1 MLTMKKYLIPIILF
15 FCAFPVF
22 GQTVADVLRYSNLQ
36 PSGTARFLGVGGAM
50 GALGADYGAIAIN
63 PASLA
68 LYRTDELVVTPALHF
83 SKVKASLP
91 GGNVDKQSRSAFG
104 FDNFGL
110 VFNTLPRKSHWTTF
124 NVAIGMNR
132 LANFSQ
138 SAFYEGKGK
147 GSVMNGFFKDAQQ
160 VLNNGGNEDGLYPFG
175 SRLAWDANAIYL
187 DQNQNLSYDF
197 IDNPNATIDRSQT
210 LLTYG
215 RMNEM
220 NISFAGNYED
230 KLAVGVTVGVPFVNY
245 RIEGEYKE
253 SDPADSVTY
262 FDGLTYTEYLRTEG
276 VGFNAKLGLT
286 YRVTHEFRLGV
297 AFHTPTLLNLTDTY
311 DNTFAYNF
319 TDGDGSVVGDPV
331 QSLEG
336 RADYKLRTPWR
347 AVASAALVVKKSGFI
362 SADLEWV
369 DYTANNYNLDADVP
383 NADNARFER
392 ELNNEIARAYKQA
405 MNVRLGGELAIDQ
418 LRLRAGVNL
427 IGKPYEGE
435 TGFNTAYTA
444 GIGVRGESFYV
455 DLGYRRYTGKGSI
468 RPYSDAPVASTT
480 VQNSDLLLTVGF
492 KF

>member
-1 MLTMKKYLIPIILF
+1 MKKYLIQLIF
-15 FCAFPVF
+15 FCCAAPVF
-22 GQTVADVLRYSNLQ
+22 AQTVADVLRYSNLQ

-68 LYRTDELVVTPALHF
+68 MYRTDELVVTPSLRF
-83 SKVKASLP
+83 SKVNAALP
-91 GGNVDKQSRSAFG
+91 GGNTDKQTRSAFG

-147 GSVMNGFFKDAQQ
+147 GSIMNGFFEDARQ
-160 VLNNGGNEDGLYPFG
+160 VFNNSGNEDDLYPFG
-175 SRLAWDANAIYL
+175 SRLAWDANAIYT
-187 DQNQNLSYDF
+187 DQNQDLSYDF
-197 IDNPNATIDRSQT
+197 IDNPNATIDRSHT
-210 LLTYG
+210 LATYG

-230 KLAVGVTVGVPFVNY
+230 KLAVGATVGVPFVNY

-253 SDPADSVTY
+253 SDPADSVSY
-262 FDGLTYTEYLRTEG
+262 FDGLTYTEFLRTEG
-276 VGFNAKLGLT
+276 VGFNAKLGLS
-286 YRVTHEFRLGV
+286 YRVSQALRLGV

-311 DNTFAYNF
+311 DNTFSYDF
-319 TDGDGSVVGDPV
+319 TDGNGSVTGDVVESP
-331 QSLEG
+331 QG
-336 RADYKLRTPWR
+336 KTDYKLRTPWR
-347 AVASAALVVKKSGFI
+347 AVASAALVIRKSGFV

-392 ELNNEIARAYKQA
+392 ELNNNIARTYKQA
-405 MNVRLGGELAIDQ
+405 MNVRVGGELAIDQ

-444 GIGVRGESFYV
+444 GIGVRGESFYI
-455 DLGYRRYTGKGSI
+455 DLGYRRYSGKGSI
-468 RPYSDAPVASTT
+468 QPYTGAPVAATS
-480 VQNSDLLLTVGF
+480 VNNSDLLLTVGF